1 MKVLVSLSFL
11 VAMTLAEP
19 PSYRQQS
26 QADRTYYFAKQQEES
41 QADAPYQASGWKPN
55 GPAFELPQK
64 QEVQPEN
71 QYATPA
77 PPVNSYGVPAIQPQ
91 RQYGAPAQPERQYGA
106 PAQPQRQY
114 GAPAQPQRQYGAPAQ
129 PQRQYGAP
137 AQPERQYGVPAQPQR
152 QYGAPAKQS
161 LPRPQP
167 ERQYGAPAETQRQFE
182 QPQNQYGAPAFPE
195 QQYGAPQSATTDPS
209 TPDYDE
215 ATIPTG
221 TESQAEPVDSVNEL
235 EEEGDV
241 DEQQRQ
247 TGEYYIALPDGRLQ
261 RVQYMSSQDIA
272 AMKYFA
278 QIQAENVEPLRGA
291 VYAYQP
297 LRKLEFAPAR
307 LQVAVNE
314 PAATPVVQIR
324 ESSGRNQKITA
335 KAPAKLEV
343 QPLAAELPAPI
354 VAPAYNSY
362 SANYQVP
369 EKRFLVTF

>member
-1 MKVLVSLSFL
+1 MKVLISLSFL
-11 VAMTLAEP
+11 VVMTLAEP

-26 QADRTYYFAKQQEES
+26 QADRTYYFAKQQEEP
-41 QADAPYQASGWKPN
+41 QGDAPYQPSGWKPD

-64 QEVQPEN
+64 QQKQVTQFTTS
-71 QYATPA
+71 ATP
-77 PPVNSYGVPAIQPQ
+77 VNTYGVPAIQPQ

-106 PAQPQRQY
+106 PFQPESQY
-114 GAPAQPQRQYGAPAQ
+114 GAPAQPQRQYIAQ
-129 PQRQYGAP
+129 
-137 AQPERQYGVPAQPQR
+137 AQPQR

-161 LPRPQP
+161 LPRAQP
-167 ERQYGAPAETQRQFE
+167 ERQYGGPAEPQRQFAA
-182 QPQNQYGAPAFPE
+182 PQNQYGAPGLPE
-195 QQYGAPQSATTDPS
+195 QHYGAPESATTDPS

-235 EEEGDV
+235 EDEGDV

-247 TGEYYIALPDGRLQ
+247 TGEYYVALPDGRLQ

-297 LRKLEFAPAR
+297 LQKLEFAPAR
-307 LQVAVNE
+307 LRVAVNE
-314 PAATPVVQIR
+314 PVATPVVQIR
-324 ESSGRNQKITA
+324 EASGRNQKITA

-343 QPLAAELPAPI
+343 QPLAAELPGTI
-354 VAPAYNSY
+354 VAPVNAAYSGY
-362 SANYQVP
+362 RANYQAP